1 MNKKILKTDSYL
13 DKNSNL
19 NKKGMKL
26 VCIMT
31 FLFPFTSVFGSENSA
46 ASKFAD
52 SYSGISVSSA
62 NLSYNIDSKNISIT
76 TESQTRYE
84 GPTKA
89 SDTLWSIADRYLPD
103 GANVNV
109 YQAVGAIYRLN
120 PNAFKDNNIH
130 GLIPGSFLVLPT
142 MEQIAQE
149 NTKKIATQLR
159 LDRVTKL
166 EKERQEKELLAAQL
180 EKKAHLAINSR
191 DNFLND
197 QPSKKE
203 MVTKDSISPLMA
215 LTKALDKNASL
226 SEGGKGA
233 EIKQIKTGLNDYQV
247 ATTSGTVLAD
257 ATQGAP
263 IVTFDIASKVNESR
277 DEGALILPTDIKIL
291 QEKLISS
298 NLEVSR
304 LTENNQLLSNRL
316 ILMEKELAAFK
327 QYIQTD
333 EEVKHE
339 IQEFIEIQRQLN
351 TLLNA
356 DNRFSLDKLLAN
368 SFAFTALALTLAAII
383 FALIAFFFSRR
394 LKKKEKPLSKKVQPV
409 TAPEMNTAE
418 FALADILSPSFCPSP
433 ILSSDDKVNTKT
445 PEPVNAIEQVE
456 KDQINLDKENSLTKE
471 IAKKAVHERDF
482 ETEKEVAQTTKSH
495 ILFDDKHEIERK
507 NDSLVDI
514 IKEPNSFKQVA
525 DKQIDEMNTDYVVGL
540 DKDELINLNDMA
552 EFDEEDALQAVLAES
567 AVAGAESA
575 FPEMDNSALNRDE
588 IKIKAKPDKTTILP
602 SSIVVELDEL
612 AIDKPKTNTK
622 PQNEVSMSVKS
633 DDYQAV
639 LNSVDFNFKEND
651 FNLQMDLAKAYIE
664 MQDFEGAVEL
674 LEQVLKSTDPTL
686 QQQAKEMLITLK

>member
-1 MNKKILKTDSYL
+1 MNKKTLKTDSYL

-46 ASKFAD
+46 ASKSVD

-84 GPTKA
+84 GPTKV

-130 GLIPGSFLVLPT
+130 GLIPGSFLMLPT

-166 EKERQEKELLAAQL
+166 EKERQEKEQLAAQL

-191 DNFLND
+191 DNLLND

-233 EIKQIKTGLNDYQV
+233 EIKPIKTGLNDYQV

-257 ATQGAP
+257 ATQGTP
-263 IVTFDIASKVNESR
+263 IVTFDIASKVNESI
-277 DEGALILPTDIKIL
+277 DESALTLPTDIKTL

-298 NLEVSR
+298 NIEVTR

-316 ILMEKELAAFK
+316 LLMEKELAAFK

-351 TLLNA
+351 ALLNA

-394 LKKKEKPLSKKVQPV
+394 LKKKEKPASKKVQPV

-433 ILSSDDKVNTKT
+433 ILSCGDKVNTKT
-445 PEPVNAIEQVE
+445 SEPVSAIEQVE

-471 IAKKAVHERDF
+471 TAKEAVHERDL
-482 ETEKEVAQTTKSH
+482 ETEKEVARATKFH

-507 NDSLVDI
+507 NDNSVDI

-525 DKQIDEMNTDYVVGL
+525 DKQIDEMNIDYVVGL

-575 FPEMDNSALNRDE
+575 FPEMDNSVLNRDE
-588 IKIKAKPDKTTILP
+588 IKAKPDKTTIPP

-612 AIDKPKTNTK
+612 ALDKPKTNTK

>member
-1 MNKKILKTDSYL
+1 MNKKTLKTDSYL

-46 ASKFAD
+46 ASKSVD

-84 GPTKA
+84 GPTKV

-130 GLIPGSFLVLPT
+130 GLIPGSFLMLPT

-166 EKERQEKELLAAQL
+166 EKERQEKEQLAAQL

-191 DNFLND
+191 DNLLND

-233 EIKQIKTGLNDYQV
+233 EIKPIKTGLNDYQV

-257 ATQGAP
+257 ATQGTP
-263 IVTFDIASKVNESR
+263 IVTFDIASKVNESI
-277 DEGALILPTDIKIL
+277 DESALTLPTDIKTL

-298 NLEVSR
+298 NIEVTR

-316 ILMEKELAAFK
+316 LLMEKELAAFK

-351 TLLNA
+351 ALLNA

-394 LKKKEKPLSKKVQPV
+394 LKKKEKPASKKVQPV

-433 ILSSDDKVNTKT
+433 ILSCGDKVNTKT
-445 PEPVNAIEQVE
+445 SEPVSAIEQVE

-471 IAKKAVHERDF
+471 IAKKAVHERDL

-575 FPEMDNSALNRDE
+575 FPEMDNSVLNRDE
-588 IKIKAKPDKTTILP
+588 IKAKPDKTTIPP

-612 AIDKPKTNTK
+612 ALDKPKTNTK